1 MGIVNG
7 TEMIVL
13 LDMVKMSGF
22 LKGRNGIQIPS
33 VGPEVGEISQTV
45 AVATKTIV
53 IGRIEASQ
61 ADIETDVRVP
71 NPVAKEETRM
81 TQSLLQLIQ
90 TGKELVVSCLI
101 GCLTA
106 CKTSLVDPVID
117 VLENDLIQLVNL
129 ISQVIRIEVWSPLL
143 MQGPPI
149 GLPNLEQVVKII
161 IDQLTGLEVNDGW
174 YREAA
179 LIIRLGLEV
188 DFTQIMNAQNRILTI
203 GI

>member
-1 MGIVNG
+1 
-7 TEMIVL
+7 
-13 LDMVKMSGF
+13 MVKMSGF

>member
-1 MGIVNG
+1 M
-7 TEMIVL
+7 
-13 LDMVKMSGF
+13 
-22 LKGRNGIQIPS
+22 
-33 VGPEVGEISQTV
+33 
-45 AVATKTIV
+45 
-53 IGRIEASQ
+53 
-61 ADIETDVRVP
+61 
-71 NPVAKEETRM
+71 
-81 TQSLLQLIQ
+81 
-90 TGKELVVSCLI
+90 
-101 GCLTA
+101 TA

>member
-101 GCLTA
+101 GCLTT